1 MSAVTF
7 NLGNLTGDDAA
18 PLFCQYPRE
27 YQPQPAHVEMDQ
39 HGEVSAGY
47 CARVETSAE
56 VVSIASARTA

>member
-47 CARVETSAE
+47 CARVECEKATETIFHTKSA
-56 VVSIASARTA
+56 